1 MVYWAILY
9 VHIVLPGS
17 PVLSTSQYPSALL
30 HHRGERRLFWLISG
44 SEAAYTNIVVRG
56 NKRSQGK
63 IAYSRALPMPAIQIV
78 KGNTL
83 CEPRAQ
89 EQHARGQVHGE
100 SHELGLEGVLE
111 GVVLSMDHTTW
122 RSKGCCKEGSPEDR
136 AANCEKYERK
146 QPTLPGGSEVS
157 WSK

>member
-1 MVYWAILY
+1 VVYWAILY

-17 PVLSTSQYPSALL
+17 PVLSTSQYPDALL
-30 HHRGERRLFWLISG
+30 PHRGERILFCLISG
-44 SEAAYTNIVVRG
+44 SKAAYKDTVVRG

-63 IAYSRALPMPAIQIV
+63 ISYSRALPMPAVQIV

-100 SHELGLEGVLE
+100 SHELGLEGMFE
-111 GVVLSMDHTTW
+111 GVVLSMDNTT
-122 RSKGCCKEGSPEDR
+122 
-136 AANCEKYERK
+136 
-146 QPTLPGGSEVS
+146 
-157 WSK
+157 